1 MSGKW
6 RFDRLRMLRVWL
18 LGVVLVV
25 FGGLLPAADQPQ
37 AVPQPPQ
44 AAPSPQAEPAPK
56 PETAPQ
62 SAPAPQGQA
71 APQTQPAP
79 QQQPAPQAQ
88 PAPQTPPT
96 QQPPSQ
102 QPPAQQPPAAQSPAP
117 AQQPAPKAE
126 AAPKPQQPAPQQPAP
141 QQPLEQRA
149 PRSLEDV
156 KALEE
161 RVQKV
166 IAKVLPATVGVR
178 IGNSAGSG
186 VIVSED
192 GLVMTAGHVVGKP
205 GQDVTFF
212 FHDGKTAKGKT
223 LGMFVTADA
232 GMMKITDA
240 GKYPFVEL
248 GTSADLKSGTWCV
261 ALGHPLGYQ
270 PGRPPVVRV
279 GRVLR
284 IREGVIQ
291 TDCTLVGG
299 DSGGPLFDLEGR
311 VIGIHS
317 RIAGPTD
324 VNLHVPVD
332 IFRENWD
339 RLLKGDSWQEEL
351 YGRDSTP
358 VKSAFRSVVAEAAR
372 CTVRI
377 KCDGQDAALGT
388 IVGPDGWILTKA
400 SELKGNVVCRLA
412 DGRELP
418 ASIVGINKQHDLAM
432 LKIPASGLPVIPW
445 STSKPGVG
453 QWLAAAGT
461 AEDPLALGVLS
472 VPQRRIPP
480 ISGVLGVNLKPGAEG
495 PAQIEKVL
503 PNSPAEKAGLKDGD
517 VITHVDGQP
526 IKNGAELVAA
536 IKQRRVG
543 DLVRLNVKRGESVL
557 AIAVKLGVI
566 ETPGT
571 QKREM
576 QNRMG
581 VGISGRYD
589 DFPAVLQHDAVVR
602 PSDCGGPV
610 VDLSGKVVGVN
621 IARGGRTE
629 TYCIPTDVLLGLMYE
644 LMSGRLAP
652 PVDPEKLAA
661 ERKAAEEK
669 AAREKAEA
677 ERKAAEQKAAMDK
690 LAQEKAEAEKKAAEA
705 EKKAGEAL
713 KKAEE
718 EKTAREKAE
727 AENKSLERQLAQE
740 RAAREALQAQS
751 NAQQQQLAQQK
762 AAREKAEADMNA
774 LQQAAAAERTAR
786 QKLEADIKSLQ
797 ERLQAVQQ
805 QLAEEKSARQKVEAE
820 NKAAQQK
827 AATADTLSQ
836 EKQKLLQEKEGVV
849 QEREKL
855 AQEKEKLTQEKHNLA
870 EEKRK
875 LTEEKQKLTEQIQK
889 LAQEKSQAERVAA
902 EQKAAMDKLA
912 QEKAEAEKK
921 AAEAEKKAG
930 EALKKA
936 EEEKAARQKAEAEKK
951 AIEEKSRQQ

>member
-6 RFDRLRMLRVWL
+6 RFDRLLMLHVLL
-18 LGVVLVV
+18 LGIVLSVL
-25 FGGLLPAADQPQ
+25 GGLAPAADQ
-37 AVPQPPQ
+37 
-44 AAPSPQAEPAPK
+44 AP
-56 PETAPQ
+56 
-62 SAPAPQGQA
+62 A
-71 APQTQPAP
+71 APQAPA
-79 QQQPAPQAQ
+79 QAGPAPQAQ
-88 PAPQTPPT
+88 PAPQAESLPPK
-96 QQPPSQ
+96 
-102 QPPAQQPPAAQSPAP
+102 AQAAPEAKPAP
-117 AQQPAPKAE
+117 KPEATPQAAPGPKAE
-126 AAPKPQQPAPQQPAP
+126 AAPAPQTAP
-141 QQPLEQRA
+141 QTAPQSAPQSQAVAPQPPLEQSA
-149 PRSLEDV
+149 PRSLDEV

-161 RVQKV
+161 KVQKV

-178 IGNSAGSG
+178 IGTSAGSG

-223 LGMFVTADA
+223 LGMFVGADA
-232 GMMKITDA
+232 GMMKITDP

-248 GTSADLKSGTWCV
+248 GTSAELKPGTWCV

-270 PGRPPVVRV
+270 AGRPPVVRV

-284 IREGVIQ
+284 VREGVIQ
-291 TDCTLVGG
+291 SDCTLVGG
-299 DSGGPLFDLEGR
+299 DSGGPLFNLQGR

-332 IFRENWD
+332 IFRDNWD
-339 RLLKGDSWQEEL
+339 RLVKGDSWQEEP
-351 YGRDSTP
+351 YGRDSAP
-358 VKSAFRSVVAEAAR
+358 VKSAFRSLVAEAAR

-377 KCDGQDAALGT
+377 KCDGREVALGT

-400 SELKGNVVCRLA
+400 SELQGNVVCRLQ

-418 ASIVGINKQHDLAM
+418 ATIVGINKQHDLAM
-432 LKIPASGLPVIPW
+432 LKIATSGLPAIPW
-445 STSKPGVG
+445 STNKPSVG
-453 QWLAAAGT
+453 QWLAAAGPS
-461 AEDPLALGVLS
+461 EDPLALGVMS

-480 ISGVLGVNLKPGAEG
+480 VSGVLGVNLKPGEQG

-517 VITHVDGQP
+517 IITHLDGKP
-526 IKNGAELVAA
+526 INNGSELVAA
-536 IKQRRVG
+536 IRQRRIG
-543 DLVRLNVKRGESVL
+543 DVVRLNVKRGQSVL

-581 VGISGRYD
+581 VGISNRHD

-690 LAQEKAEAEKKAAEA
+690 LAQEKAEAERKAAEA
-705 EKKAGEAL
+705 Q

-718 EKTAREKAE
+718 EKTARQQAETDKQSLQQQLSQEKSAREKIE
-727 AENKSLERQLAQE
+727 AEIKSL
-740 RAAREALQAQS
+740 
-751 NAQQQQLAQQK
+751 QQQLAQEK
-762 AAREKAEADMNA
+762 AARDKIEADMKSLEQQLAAEKASRQKAEADA
-774 LQQAAAAERTAR
+774 SAAQQKAAAAEKLAQEKESLLQEKQKLAQEKDKLAQENTRLAQEKDKLAQEKQELAQQKDRLAQENNKFAQDKDKLTREKADAERRAAQEQASR
-786 QKLEADIKSLQ
+786 QKAEADIKSLQ
-797 ERLQAVQQ
+797 ERLQA
-805 QLAEEKSARQKVEAE
+805 LE
-820 NKAAQQK
+820 
-827 AATADTLSQ
+827 
-836 EKQKLLQEKEGVV
+836 
-849 QEREKL
+849 
-855 AQEKEKLTQEKHNLA
+855 
-870 EEKRK
+870 
-875 LTEEKQKLTEQIQK
+875 QK
-889 LAQEKSQAERVAA
+889 LA
-902 EQKAAMDKLA
+902 
-912 QEKAEAEKK
+912 
-921 AAEAEKKAG
+921 
-930 EALKKA
+930 
-936 EEEKAARQKAEAEKK
+936 EEKAAREKAESEKAEREKLEREKPEPQKAESENGQSEKAKQEKK
-951 AIEEKSRQQ
+951 PEQSGEEKPRGQ

>member
-1 MSGKW
+1 
-6 RFDRLRMLRVWL
+6 
-18 LGVVLVV
+18 
-25 FGGLLPAADQPQ
+25 
-37 AVPQPPQ
+37 
-44 AAPSPQAEPAPK
+44 
-56 PETAPQ
+56 
-62 SAPAPQGQA
+62 
-71 APQTQPAP
+71 
-79 QQQPAPQAQ
+79 
-88 PAPQTPPT
+88 
-96 QQPPSQ
+96 
-102 QPPAQQPPAAQSPAP
+102 
-117 AQQPAPKAE
+117 
-126 AAPKPQQPAPQQPAP
+126 
-141 QQPLEQRA
+141 
-149 PRSLEDV
+149 
-156 KALEE
+156 
-161 RVQKV
+161 
-166 IAKVLPATVGVR
+166 
-178 IGNSAGSG
+178 
-186 VIVSED
+186 
-192 GLVMTAGHVVGKP
+192 
-205 GQDVTFF
+205 
-212 FHDGKTAKGKT
+212 
-223 LGMFVTADA
+223 
-232 GMMKITDA
+232 
-240 GKYPFVEL
+240 
-248 GTSADLKSGTWCV
+248 
-261 ALGHPLGYQ
+261 
-270 PGRPPVVRV
+270 VRV

-299 DSGGPLFDLEGR
+299 DSGGPLFDLQGR

-445 STSKPGVG
+445 STNKPGVG

-480 ISGVLGVNLKPGAEG
+480 ISGVLGVNLKPGDQG

-503 PNSPAEKAGLKDGD
+503 PGSPAEKAGLKDGD
-517 VITHVDGQP
+517 IITHVDGQP
-526 IKNGAELVAA
+526 INNGPELVAA

-543 DLVRLNVKRGESVL
+543 DLVRLNVKRGQSVL

-581 VGISGRYD
+581 VGISGRHD

-629 TYCIPTDVLLGLMYE
+629 TYCIPTDVLLGLMYD

-705 EKKAGEAL
+705 E
-713 KKAEE
+713 
-718 EKTAREKAE
+718 
-727 AENKSLERQLAQE
+727 
-740 RAAREALQAQS
+740 
-751 NAQQQQLAQQK
+751 
-762 AAREKAEADMNA
+762 
-774 LQQAAAAERTAR
+774 
-786 QKLEADIKSLQ
+786 
-797 ERLQAVQQ
+797 
-805 QLAEEKSARQKVEAE
+805 
-820 NKAAQQK
+820 NKADE
-827 AATADTLSQ
+827 AA
-836 EKQKLLQEKEGVV
+836 
-849 QEREKL
+849 
-855 AQEKEKLTQEKHNLA
+855 
-870 EEKRK
+870 
-875 LTEEKQKLTEQIQK
+875 
-889 LAQEKSQAERVAA
+889 
-902 EQKAAMDKLA
+902 
-912 QEKAEAEKK
+912 
-921 AAEAEKKAG
+921 
-930 EALKKA
+930 KKA

-951 AIEEKSRQQ
+951 SLEQQLAQERAAREALQAQSSAQQEQLAQQKAAREKAEAAVSAAQQAAAAERAARQKLEAEVKSLQERLQTVEQKLAEEKSARQGRTRSYES

>member
-1 MSGKW
+1 M
-6 RFDRLRMLRVWL
+6 
-18 LGVVLVV
+18 
-25 FGGLLPAADQPQ
+25 
-37 AVPQPPQ
+37 
-44 AAPSPQAEPAPK
+44 
-56 PETAPQ
+56 
-62 SAPAPQGQA
+62 
-71 APQTQPAP
+71 
-79 QQQPAPQAQ
+79 
-88 PAPQTPPT
+88 
-96 QQPPSQ
+96 
-102 QPPAQQPPAAQSPAP
+102 
-117 AQQPAPKAE
+117 
-126 AAPKPQQPAPQQPAP
+126 
-141 QQPLEQRA
+141 
-149 PRSLEDV
+149 
-156 KALEE
+156 
-161 RVQKV
+161 QKV

-705 EKKAGEAL
+705 EKKAAEAEKKAAEAEKKAGEAL

-718 EKTAREKAE
+718 EKAAREKAE

>member
-1 MSGKW
+1 M
-6 RFDRLRMLRVWL
+6 
-18 LGVVLVV
+18 
-25 FGGLLPAADQPQ
+25 
-37 AVPQPPQ
+37 
-44 AAPSPQAEPAPK
+44 
-56 PETAPQ
+56 
-62 SAPAPQGQA
+62 
-71 APQTQPAP
+71 
-79 QQQPAPQAQ
+79 
-88 PAPQTPPT
+88 
-96 QQPPSQ
+96 
-102 QPPAQQPPAAQSPAP
+102 
-117 AQQPAPKAE
+117 
-126 AAPKPQQPAPQQPAP
+126 
-141 QQPLEQRA
+141 
-149 PRSLEDV
+149 
-156 KALEE
+156 
-161 RVQKV
+161 QKV

-248 GTSADLKSGTWCV
+248 GSSADLKSGTWCV

-705 EKKAGEAL
+705 EKKAAEAEKKAAEAEKKAGEAL

-718 EKTAREKAE
+718 EKAAREKAE

>member
-1 MSGKW
+1 
-6 RFDRLRMLRVWL
+6 
-18 LGVVLVV
+18 
-25 FGGLLPAADQPQ
+25 
-37 AVPQPPQ
+37 
-44 AAPSPQAEPAPK
+44 
-56 PETAPQ
+56 
-62 SAPAPQGQA
+62 
-71 APQTQPAP
+71 
-79 QQQPAPQAQ
+79 
-88 PAPQTPPT
+88 
-96 QQPPSQ
+96 
-102 QPPAQQPPAAQSPAP
+102 
-117 AQQPAPKAE
+117 
-126 AAPKPQQPAPQQPAP
+126 
-141 QQPLEQRA
+141 
-149 PRSLEDV
+149 
-156 KALEE
+156 
-161 RVQKV
+161 VQKV

-284 IREGVIQ
+284 IREAVIQ

-299 DSGGPLFDLEGR
+299 DSGGPLFDLQGR

-377 KCDGQDAALGT
+377 KCDGQEAALGT

-705 EKKAGEAL
+705 EKKAAEAEKKAAEAEKKAGEAL

-718 EKTAREKAE
+718 EKAAREKAE

-836 EKQKLLQEKEGVV
+836 EKQKLLQEKEGLV